1 MAAVETDSHAPP
13 VEEVD
18 DRDVRAATEC
28 MIVMREA
35 PGLYRVWSE
44 EREYIVD
51 GVGYACECADSTYR
65 GVKCKHIRR
74 CEFATS
80 ARDVPHGIPAE
91 DIDPL
96 LGEALRTQLRRAGG
110 DH

>member
-1 MAAVETDSHAPP
+1 MAVVGTDAHAPAVED
-13 VEEVD
+13 VD
-18 DRDVRAATEC
+18 DRDRRAATEC
-28 MIVMREA
+28 MIVLREA
-35 PGLYRVWSE
+35 PGLYRVWSGA
-44 EREYIVD
+44 REYLVD

-80 ARDVPHGIPAE
+80 ARDVPHEIPAG

-96 LGEALRTQLRRAGG
+96 LGEALKTQLRSAGG